1 MTYAMN
7 SGKTFNMV
15 LSHVDHSHPSTWTK
29 KLAKDHIQTEFDGWD
44 PQLTKILSFIDS
56 SIKWPLRVGPK
67 LSRWTSPSS
76 KLVVIGDAAHA
87 MLPYMSQGAAM
98 AVEDG
103 AALAI
108 ALDHISVLD
117 EMPFALRVF
126 EAERIKRSGAMM
138 DASSMNGL
146 IWHFPDGPEQR
157 ARDESMTAEVAGL
170 PFTHSAN
177 QWSDPVTCWWA
188 FGYDA
193 EEAMAQAW
201 RRASSNRPA
210 KC

>member
-1 MTYAMN
+1 
-7 SGKTFNMV
+7 
-15 LSHVDHSHPSTWTK
+15 
-29 KLAKDHIQTEFDGWD
+29 
-44 PQLTKILSFIDS
+44 
-56 SIKWPLRVGPK
+56 
-67 LSRWTSPSS
+67 
-76 KLVVIGDAAHA
+76 

-170 PFTHSAN
+170 QFTHSAN